1 MCSSDLST
9 LDRRQRPKS
18 LRRAGLRSRFPMRV
32 SFLLQEERPLE
43 LRISRLF
50 LTLSPRGLVFPDRA
64 DTLDR
69 RPRPKSLRRA
79 SLRSRFLVRPSC
91 MLQEERPLASRI
103 SRLILTLSSRGLVFH
118 DRLNTLERRPRPKF
132 APPRKPEKS
141 ISNETLLHASGGA
154 TP

>member
-1 MCSSDLST
+1 MLFCLAALISRHRQNFPPRGFVFPDRLST

-91 MLQEERPLASRI
+91 MLQEERPLAKACIADISANPDPFLARI
-103 SRLILTLSSRGLVFH
+103 GVS
-118 DRLNTLERRPRPKF
+118 
-132 APPRKPEKS
+132 
-141 ISNETLLHASGGA
+141 
-154 TP
+154 